1 MWCFLLLALNIPV
14 QLQKGLLCRGI
25 AEFGKEIWVHL
36 MQNTQLFQLQA
47 SSPLPALSS
56 VSSASQGDK
65 LLQKQLGFKS
75 QPFYIHVLRPKDTW
89 LLEPRFPYPC
99 MEIMYVKHLA
109 YCQIPARCFQP
120 ESIIKLTSK
129 PCSSPYLTHVRKCH
143 FHSFIIYI
151 KNPGIIFSYTLIPS
165 TSTPASLAS
174 SHTSGPLHLLS
185 LYLERFHQTLS
196 RCGHMLLHCTE
207 CVLSSAYVW

>member
-1 MWCFLLLALNIPV
+1 MTGKIIGTRCCRDLKRQDRSEFT
-14 QLQKGLLCRGI
+14 LCKILDSSNCRQ
-25 AEFGKEIWVHL
+25 AVL
-36 MQNTQLFQLQA
+36 SQLFLQWA
-47 SSPLPALSS
+47 VLLRVTNPCRNSLDSNPSPSTYMFW
-56 VSSASQGDK
+56 D
-65 LLQKQLGFKS
+65 
-75 QPFYIHVLRPKDTW
+75 
-89 LLEPRFPYPC
+89 PRTRDFWSLDFLIRA

-143 FHSFIIYI
+143 FHSFVIYI
-151 KNPGIIFSYTLIPS
+151 KNPGIILSYTLIPS

-174 SHTSGPLHLLS
+174 SHTSGPLYLLS
-185 LYLERFHQTLS
+185 LYPEHFHQTLS